1 LVQWSPESKKL
12 SGPRQEKKKS
22 LDSPFICPKDI
33 MNSHNKEKKL
43 RKGDLIKWL
52 GLGDR
57 RFGLVVR
64 ERREKDERLDKVL
77 VYWLGYHASKW
88 HNEILLRNVVKCS
101 KTTN

>member
-1 LVQWSPESKKL
+1 
-12 SGPRQEKKKS
+12 
-22 LDSPFICPKDI
+22 

-77 VYWLGYHASKW
+77 VYWLGFGYTASKW

-101 KTTN
+101 KTIRNSEEET